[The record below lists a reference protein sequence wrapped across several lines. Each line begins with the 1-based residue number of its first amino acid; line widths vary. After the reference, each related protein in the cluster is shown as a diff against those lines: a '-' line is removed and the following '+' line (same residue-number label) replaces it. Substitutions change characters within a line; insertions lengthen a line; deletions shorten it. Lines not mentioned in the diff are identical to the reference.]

1 MDRIVSAAQV
11 AAMLPPRPGGVP
23 AYQGLAES
31 LRLLIL
37 DGQLVAD
44 LRLPSER
51 ELSRALQLSR
61 STVAG
66 AYALLRERALLT
78 ARRGAGNYVTV
89 DTGSLASELLPAP
102 TFSRDGVIGLTC
114 ASSEAP
120 PGLAAAYA
128 RALEQLPGLLAG
140 TGYFP
145 DGLPVLREQLAGWFT
160 GRGLPT
166 SADQMIITAGA
177 LAGLNVVA
185 RALLNPGDRVLLESP
200 TYSNA
205 ITALS
210 RAGARP
216 VGLPVGGRA
225 DPWEARDVEQT
236 LRQASPRLAYLIPD
250 FHNPTGHLMPAG
262 RRGSV
267 ATALRRHRT
276 VAVVDE
282 SLVELAL
289 DDAAPPP
296 PFASFAPGAVTIGS
310 ASKAFWGGLRIGW
323 VRAPHALV
331 GRLVNARAT
340 LELGAAPVEQLVLS
354 ELLKQSSGLLAG
366 RRAQLRARRDHLLA
380 ALTRLLPDWEPNR
393 PTGGLSVWARL
404 PEPLSRQVAAAA
416 SGHGVLV
423 TPGPRFHVRSGGER
437 HIRLP
442 FTAPESV
449 LTEAVRRLAA
459 ADGDV
464 RAGQRF
470 PTPSLDLSA

>member
-1 MDRIVSAAQV
+1 MDRIVSAAQL
-11 AAMLPPRPGGVP
+11 AAMLPPRASGVS

-51 ELSRALQLSR
+51 ELSGALRLSR
-61 STVAG
+61 STVAA
-66 AYALLRERALLT
+66 AYALLRDRGLLT

-89 DTGSLASELLPAP
+89 DTGSVASELLPAP

-120 PGLAAAYA
+120 PGLATAYA
-128 RALEQLPGLLAG
+128 QAL
-140 TGYFP
+140 
-145 DGLPVLREQLAGWFT
+145 EQLAGWFT

-166 SADQMIITAGA
+166 AADQVIITAGA

-185 RALLNPGDRVLLESP
+185 RALLGPGDRVLLESP

-225 DPWEARDVEQT
+225 DPWEARSVEQT

-262 RRGSV
+262 RRGPV

-366 RRAQLRARRDHLLA
+366 RRAQLRVRRDHLLG
-380 ALTRLLPDWEPNR
+380 ALARLLPEWEPNH

-416 SGHGVLV
+416 SGHRVLV

-437 HIRLP
+437 HVRLP